1 MATMNSR
8 EPTPGLTRIAVI
20 GGSGLESLLQ
30 GARQVRIGTVYG
42 PAPLISVGTI
52 GKEEVAFLP
61 RHGPKH
67 DLPPHRVNYRANLSA
82 LKQLGVER
90 IIATNAV
97 GSINSEYN
105 PGDLSIP
112 VDIIDMTKSR
122 TTTFFDSSPVTH
134 IDVSQPYC
142 PEMRRAMIN
151 SSKDGKVKVWDDSV
165 LVATEGPRY
174 ETPAEI
180 RMLEKLGGDLV
191 GMTGAP
197 ETFLARELEICYSTV
212 CFISNR
218 AAGKQAKLSAVEVME
233 IGKRTLPE
241 ITNLIRKTVERIP
254 AKRTCV
260 CSGATEQAQV

>member
-1 MATMNSR
+1 M
-8 EPTPGLTRIAVI
+8 TRIGII

-30 GARQVRIGTVYG
+30 STRTLRVGTPYG
-42 PAPLISVGTI
+42 PVPWISVGSV

-67 DLPPHRVNYRANLSA
+67 DLPPHKVNYRANLYA
-82 LKQLGVER
+82 LKQIGVQR

-97 GSINSEYN
+97 GGINSEYN
-105 PGDLSIP
+105 PGDLSVP
-112 VDIIDMTKSR
+112 EDIIDMTKSR
-122 TTTFFDSSPVTH
+122 AGTFFDSSPVTH

-142 PEMRRAMIN
+142 PELRSTVLD
-151 SSKDGKVKVWDDSV
+151 SSRNTKVKVWSNSV
-165 LVATEGPRY
+165 LAATEGPRY

-197 ETFLARELEICYSTV
+197 ETFLAKELEMCYATL

-218 AAGKQAKLSAVEVME
+218 AAGRQAKLSAVEVME
-233 IGKRTLPE
+233 IGKRVMPE
-241 ITNLIRKTVERIP
+241 MLSIIRKTAENIP
-254 AKRTCV
+254 VKRTCE
-260 CSGATEQAQV
+260 CARATHEAQV